1 MKKNEKLAEHQ
12 YLLPAELESELRK
25 VCEELSTEHNRKIV
39 LESVN
44 EELDDDLYDGCGYLI
59 KIGGA
64 NNEERPTM
72 PVIRYNAMETTF
84 NGSFMCQIDDIR
96 TMIEFY
102 LSGTD
107 FGNRYSLCTYNAV
120 ERRFRMQAP
129 VHMMFDLLNIY
140 VDMSYAHDVYG
151 VRCTVNMGDAE
162 IINNMPAFAISRLFA
177 VEIPLITNGHI
188 NNLSTLAKL
197 YDYADNSQY
206 YDINLAPQIA
216 DVNQNTWIK
225 LFQTRKHININR
237 VVSEVAHAPVLAA
250 TAEAFDVIRCVRGH
264 SPNDS
269 RMHVLDCALTMTM
282 NDPRVKITR
291 NFMFPRPGFHDI
303 TPVIGYIEFE
313 VGKNK
318 FFMYYN
324 HSDELGKVHIVD
336 TATNSTFTISPG
348 SWVYRDKLPD
358 IGEPIRRFLGL

>member
-1 MKKNEKLAEHQ
+1 MKKKNEKLAEHQ

-44 EELDDDLYDGCGYLI
+44 KEFDGCGYLI

-64 NNEERPTM
+64 NNEERPSM
-72 PVIRYNAMETTF
+72 SVIRYNATETTF
-84 NGSFMCQIDDIR
+84 NGSFVCQINDIR
-96 TMIEFY
+96 SMIEFY

-107 FGNRYSLCTYNAV
+107 FGNRYSLCTYDAV
-120 ERRFRMQAP
+120 ERRFHMQTPA
-129 VHMMFDLLNIY
+129 HMMFDLLNIY
-140 VDMSYAHDVYG
+140 VDMTYVDFYAVS
-151 VRCTVNMGDAE
+151 CTVDTDDAE
-162 IINNMPAFAISRLFA
+162 IINNMPAFAMSRLFA
-177 VEIPLITNGHI
+177 VEIPLITHGHI
-188 NNLSTLAKL
+188 NNLSTLATL
-197 YDYADNSQY
+197 YDYANNPQY
-206 YDINLAPQIA
+206 CDINLASQIA
-216 DVNQNTWIK
+216 DVNQIAWIK

-237 VVSEVAHAPVLAA
+237 VVSGTYEPLLAA
-250 TAEAFDVIRCVRGH
+250 TAEAFEIIRCVICH
-264 SPNDS
+264 ALHDS

-291 NFMFPRPGFHDI
+291 NFMFPRPGSDNV

-318 FFMYYN
+318 FFLYYN
-324 HSDELGKVHIVD
+324 QSDNGKVYIVD
-336 TATNSTFTISPG
+336 TATNSTFTIRPG
-348 SWVYRDKLPD
+348 RWVYRDKLQD

>member
-1 MKKNEKLAEHQ
+1 MKKKEEPAKHQ
-12 YLLPAELESELRK
+12 YLLPAELKSELRK

-64 NNEERPTM
+64 NNEERPSM

-84 NGSFMCQIDDIR
+84 NGSFMCQINDIK

-102 LSGTD
+102 ISGTD
-107 FGNRYSLCTYNAV
+107 FGNRYSLCTYDAA

-129 VHMMFDLLNIY
+129 VHMMYDLLNIY
-140 VDMSYAHDVYG
+140 VNMERDFCTVS
-151 VRCTVNMGDAE
+151 CTVNMGDAE
-162 IINNMPAFAISRLFA
+162 IINNMPAFAPSRLFE
-177 VEIPLITNGHI
+177 VEIPLITHGYI
-188 NNLSTLAKL
+188 NNLSTLATL
-197 YDYADNSQY
+197 YDYAGSPQY
-206 YDINLAPQIA
+206 YDINLAPQIT
-216 DVNQNTWIK
+216 DDKNQNTWIK

-237 VVSEVAHAPVLAA
+237 VVSEAAHAPVLAA
-250 TAEAFDVIRCVRGH
+250 TAEAFEIIRHVRGH
-264 SPNDS
+264 APNDS

-291 NFMFPRPGFHDI
+291 NFMFPRPGFHDV

-324 HSDELGKVHIVD
+324 HADDEKVHIVD

-348 SWVYRDKLPD
+348 SWAYRDKFPD
-358 IGEPIRRFLGL
+358 VGEPIRRFLGL